1 MTEINER
8 DIAVFEAGI
17 KLGALYHQFVGT
29 PINVDM
35 VDGLER
41 IIEYSVGVQ
50 PYVRSVSVS
59 IDREMVEKKQNPK
72 FGYCEL
78 EGRMLHVSLQVLYK
92 STIAQVELAYEK
104 EQDYPMMIIKKI
116 EKISS
121 HTRMQALHPSQAD

>member
-29 PINVDM
+29 PVSVDT

-41 IIEYSVGVQ
+41 IIEDSVGVQ
-50 PYVRSVSVS
+50 PYIRSVSVS

-92 STIAQVELAYEK
+92 NTIATVELAYDE
-104 EQDYPMMIIKKI
+104 ELDYPMMSIKKI
-116 EKISS
+116 EE
-121 HTRMQALHPSQAD
+121 M